1 MLYQQKRAQ
10 AEAFLVYGDL
20 AGKFYPG
27 SLLNCKF
34 SLGVLYYYVNENEK
48 L

>member
-1 MLYQQKRAQ
+1 MFYQQKRAQ
-10 AEAFLVYGDL
+10 VEAFLVNGDL
-20 AGKFYPG
+20 TGKFYPG

-34 SLGVLYYYVNENEK
+34 SLAVLYYYVNENEK

>member
-1 MLYQQKRAQ
+1 MFYQQKRAQ
-10 AEAFLVYGDL
+10 AEAFRVYGDL
-20 AGKFYPG
+20 TGKFYPG

-34 SLGVLYYYVNENEK
+34 SLAVLYYYVNQNEE